1 MATGDVRTH
10 RDGDE
15 ECGGLVDGD
24 GGAGAGAGKDEDE
37 CGDEF
42 GESGSPCVAVAGLL
56 GSAHDGAAVR
66 HCPCDRDQTVMGARV
81 SLV

>member
-42 GESGSPCVAVAGLL
+42 GESSSPRVVVSDLL
-56 GSAHDGAAVR
+56 GSTHDR
-66 HCPCDRDQTVMGARV
+66 HCPCDRDPKMMGARV
-81 SLV
+81 LV

>member
-1 MATGDVRTH
+1 VATGDVRTH

-24 GGAGAGAGKDEDE
+24 GGAGAGAGEDEDE

-42 GESGSPCVAVAGLL
+42 GESGSPRVVVSDLL
-56 GSAHDGAAVR
+56 GSTHDGGET
-66 HCPCDRDQTVMGARV
+66 PLSM
-81 SLV
+81 